1 MNNKAFLGQK
11 YFDRKNS
18 SGQATKPSWDLKASL
33 LKVCRRW
40 QKSCH
45 GMSADSNQCGRRGQW
60 KWLITQEGPVHYQS
74 GHTLLLLPLV
84 TNLPSPAIWLLLQLF
99 PQCQHRT
106 SFILMGHTKKAERK
120 DRSLTIFSIKI
131 IYSGLKRFVDALAK
145 LEIYTFC
152 CIDNRISNIMINTN
166 KQL

>member
-11 YFDRKNS
+11 YFFDRKNS
-18 SGQATKPSWDLKASL
+18 SGQARKPSWDLKASL
-33 LKVCRRW
+33 LKLCRRL
-40 QKSCH
+40 QKRCH

-60 KWLITQEGPVHYQS
+60 KWLINRLTQEGPVPYQS

-106 SFILMGHTKKAERK
+106 SFILMGHTKNKNTEKAERK
-120 DRSLTIFSIKI
+120 DRSLTIFSIII
-131 IYSGLKRFVDALAK
+131 IYIQWPQKVCGRLGQTWN
-145 LEIYTFC
+145 IY
-152 CIDNRISNIMINTN
+152 ILLHR
-166 KQL
+166 